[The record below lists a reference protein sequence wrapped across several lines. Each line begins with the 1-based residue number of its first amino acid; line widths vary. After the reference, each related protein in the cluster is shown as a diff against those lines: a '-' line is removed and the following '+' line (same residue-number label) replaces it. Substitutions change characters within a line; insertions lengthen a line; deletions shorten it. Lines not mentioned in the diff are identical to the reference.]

1 MKTKEVPAGNSGI
14 FPAIRNHWEKNSAYQ
29 QNLPRR
35 IKKKRKFN
43 KPPPQTSKNKKDN
56 SKNLVKKA
64 SNLISKLGTPNERT
78 KIAKKIRKIRLI
90 IFNLKNYQKLEE
102 AITLKRELT
111 EKLKEIKPQIPQKLN
126 LSAEEIKEAEHRI
139 KGLLKEFPEK
149 SLIQILPILVK
160 EENWN
165 AVRVAIAR
173 IERNQSKKLTPED
186 RIYLK
191 EIKEELQKE
200 AT

>member
-90 IFNLKNYQKLEE
+90 IFNLKNYHKLEE

>member
-1 MKTKEVPAGNSGI
+1 MKTKEVPAGKSGI
-14 FPAIRNHWEKNSAYQ
+14 FPAIRNHWEKNSAHQ
-29 QNLPRR
+29 RNLPRR

-43 KPPPQTSKNKKDN
+43 KPPPQTSKNRKDN
-56 SKNLVKKA
+56 SKILAKQA
-64 SNLISKLGTPNERT
+64 SILIGKLGAPNERT
-78 KIAKKIRKIRLI
+78 RIAKKIKKIRLI
-90 IFNLKNYQKLEE
+90 IFNLKNHQKLEE
-102 AITLKRELT
+102 AITLKRKLT